1 LGVGGQLIKY
11 HINNMSE
18 EFIWV
23 IIYLM
28 PISVVVWTLGMWA
41 THEDYKKEHNIKGW
55 SDKDMNAKQIILTS
69 IVSTIVGT
77 TGWLGGVYYGSVN
90 MLDSIYDNVENELD
104 ILESK
109 LESVST
115 KKIESQLEQLKI
127 KVLNKV
133 PSQQDIIDMSAQVD
147 GINERIVMLA
157 SETQSLISDLKYSV
171 REDLNKT
178 TTDLTNTVESSITA
192 QSDSVK
198 KEIGKL
204 YDKVDVLYKELT
216 EVTALIDKAKN
227 TFFGKSV
234 FKEKK

>member
-1 LGVGGQLIKY
+1 
-11 HINNMSE
+11 MSE

-23 IIYLM
+23 IIYLV

-55 SDKDMNAKQIILTS
+55 SDKEMNAKQIILTS

-133 PSQQDIIDMSAQVD
+133 PTKQDIIDMSAQVD
-147 GINERIVMLA
+147 GINEQIVKLT
-157 SETQSLISDLKYSV
+157 SETQGLLTDLKFTV

>member
-1 LGVGGQLIKY
+1 MGVGGQLIKY

-55 SDKDMNAKQIILTS
+55 SDKEMNAKQIILTS

-133 PSQQDIIDMSAQVD
+133 PTKQDIIDMSAQVD
-147 GINERIVMLA
+147 GINEQIVKLT
-157 SETQSLISDLKYSV
+157 SETQGLLTDLKFTV

>member
-1 LGVGGQLIKY
+1 MDENIW
-11 HINNMSE
+11 
-18 EFIWV
+18 IWV
-23 IIYLM
+23 LIYSM
-28 PISVVVWTLGMWA
+28 PLTAVIWFLGMWA

-55 SDKDMNAKQIILTS
+55 SDKEMNAKQIILTT

-77 TGWLGGVYYGSVN
+77 TGWLGGLYYGSAN
-90 MLDSIYDNVENELD
+90 MLDTIYGNVENELD
-104 ILESK
+104 ILETK

-133 PSQQDIIDMSAQVD
+133 PSRQDVIDMSAQVD

-157 SETQSLISDLKYSV
+157 SETQSLITDLKYSV
-171 REDLNKT
+171 RKDLNET
-178 TTDLTNTVESSITA
+178 ATDLTNKVESSITA

-204 YDKVDVLYKELT
+204 YDRLDGLHKDLG
-216 EVTALIDKAKN
+216 EVSTLIDKAKN

>member
-1 LGVGGQLIKY
+1 
-11 HINNMSE
+11 MSE

-23 IIYLM
+23 IIYLV

-55 SDKDMNAKQIILTS
+55 SDKEMNAKQIILTS

-104 ILESK
+104 IFESK

-178 TTDLTNTVESSITA
+178 TTDLTNNVESSITA

-216 EVTALIDKAKN
+216 EVTTIIDKAKN

>member
-1 LGVGGQLIKY
+1 M
-11 HINNMSE
+11 NE
-18 EFIWV
+18 EFIWTL
-23 IIYLM
+23 IYMM
-28 PISVVVWTLGMWA
+28 PVGSALWLLLMWA
-41 THEDYKKEHNIKGW
+41 NHEDYKKEHNIKGW
-55 SDKDMNAKQIILTS
+55 SDKEMNAKQIILTT

-77 TGWLGGVYYGSVN
+77 TGWLGGLYYGSAN
-90 MLDSIYDNVENELD
+90 MLDTIYGNVENELD

-133 PSQQDIIDMSAQVD
+133 PTKQDIIDMSAEVD

-157 SETQSLISDLKYSV
+157 LETQSLITDLKYSV
-171 REDLNKT
+171 RKDLNET

-204 YDKVDVLYKELT
+204 YDRVDVLYKELT
-216 EVTALIDKAKN
+216 EVTTLIDKAKN

>member
-1 LGVGGQLIKY
+1 MKERGEINTAAYKQKIKELEVILGV
-11 HINNMSE
+11 
-18 EFIWV
+18 
-23 IIYLM
+23 
-28 PISVVVWTLGMWA
+28 
-41 THEDYKKEHNIKGW
+41 KEL
-55 SDKDMNAKQIILTS
+55 SPF
-69 IVSTIVGT
+69 GT
-77 TGWLGGVYYGSVN
+77 
-90 MLDSIYDNVENELD
+90 NELD
-104 ILESK
+104 IFESK

>member
-1 LGVGGQLIKY
+1 LVVGGQLKY

-23 IIYLM
+23 IIYLV

-55 SDKDMNAKQIILTS
+55 SDKEMNAKQIILTS

-104 ILESK
+104 IFESK

-216 EVTALIDKAKN
+216 EVTALIDKAKEN
-227 TFFGKSV
+227 FIGKRV
-234 FKEKK
+234 FK

>member
-1 LGVGGQLIKY
+1 MY
-11 HINNMSE
+11 NDPNTW
-18 EFIWV
+18 IWV
-23 IIYLM
+23 LIYSM
-28 PISVVVWTLGMWA
+28 PLAAVVWFLGMWS
-41 THEDYKKEHNIKGW
+41 THEDYKKEHNIIGW
-55 SDKDMNAKQIILTS
+55 SDKEMNAKQIILTT

-90 MLDSIYDNVENELD
+90 MLDSIYGNVENELD

-109 LESVST
+109 LEDVST

-133 PSQQDIIDMSAQVD
+133 PTKQDIIDMSAQVD
-147 GINERIVMLA
+147 EINERIVVLA
-157 SETQSLISDLKYSV
+157 IETESLISDLKYSV
-171 REDLNKT
+171 REDLNNI
-178 TTDLTNTVESSITA
+178 TTDLTNTLDTTITA

-204 YDKVDVLYKELT
+204 YDKVDVLYKELN
-216 EVTALIDKAKN
+216 EVTTLIDKAKN

>member
-1 LGVGGQLIKY
+1 MIPVMTFMWL
-11 HINNMSE
+11 
-18 EFIWV
+18 
-23 IIYLM
+23 
-28 PISVVVWTLGMWA
+28 LGMWA
-41 THEDYKKEHNIKGW
+41 NHEDYKKEHNIKGW
-55 SDKDMNAKQIILTS
+55 SDKEMNAKQIILTS

-77 TGWLGGVYYGSVN
+77 TGWLGGVYYGSSN
-90 MLDSIYDNVENELD
+90 MFDTMYANVGQELD
-104 ILESK
+104 VLEKK
-109 LESVST
+109 LNIEST

-133 PSQQDIIDMSAQVD
+133 PTQQDIIDMSAQVD

-157 SETQSLISDLKYSV
+157 LETQSLITDLKYSV
-171 REDLNKT
+171 RKDLNET
-178 TTDLTNTVESSITA
+178 TTELSNKVESSITA

-204 YDKVDVLYKELT
+204 YDRLDSLHKDLG
-216 EVTALIDKAKN
+216 EVSTLIDKAKN

>member
-1 LGVGGQLIKY
+1 MMDE
-11 HINNMSE
+11 NSW
-18 EFIWV
+18 IWV
-23 IIYLM
+23 MIYMM
-28 PISVVVWTLGMWA
+28 PVMTFMWLLGMWA

-55 SDKDMNAKQIILTS
+55 SDRQMNVKQLIVGTL
-69 IVSTIVGT
+69 VSTIVGLS
-77 TGWLGGVYYGSVN
+77 GYMVGIYYGSIG
-90 MLDSIYDNVENELD
+90 MLDSIYGNVENELD

-133 PSQQDIIDMSAQVD
+133 PTKQDIIDMSAQVD

-178 TTDLTNTVESSITA
+178 TTELSNKVESSITA

-204 YDKVDVLYKELT
+204 YDRLDSLHKDLG
-216 EVTALIDKAKN
+216 EVSTLIDKAKN

>member
-1 LGVGGQLIKY
+1 LVVGGQLKY

-23 IIYLM
+23 IIYLV

-55 SDKDMNAKQIILTS
+55 SDKEMNAKQIILTS

>member
-1 LGVGGQLIKY
+1 
-11 HINNMSE
+11 MSE

-23 IIYLM
+23 IIYLV

-55 SDKDMNAKQIILTS
+55 SDKEMNAKQIILTS

-104 ILESK
+104 IFESK

>member
-1 LGVGGQLIKY
+1 
-11 HINNMSE
+11 MSV

-23 IIYLM
+23 IIYMIPVMTFMWL
-28 PISVVVWTLGMWA
+28 LGMWA
-41 THEDYKKEHNIKGW
+41 NHEDYKKEHNIKGW
-55 SDKDMNAKQIILTS
+55 SDKEMNAKQIILTS

-77 TGWLGGVYYGSVN
+77 TGWLGGVYYGSSN
-90 MLDSIYDNVENELD
+90 MFDTMYANVGQELD
-104 ILESK
+104 VLEKK
-109 LESVST
+109 LNIEST

-133 PSQQDIIDMSAQVD
+133 PTQQDIIDMSAQVD

-157 SETQSLISDLKYSV
+157 LETQSLITDLKYSV
-171 REDLNKT
+171 RKDLNET
-178 TTDLTNTVESSITA
+178 TTELSNKVESSITA

-204 YDKVDVLYKELT
+204 YDRLDSLHKDLG
-216 EVTALIDKAKN
+216 EVSTLIDKAKN

>member
-1 LGVGGQLIKY
+1 MY
-11 HINNMSE
+11 ENTW
-18 EFIWV
+18 IWF

-28 PISVVVWTLGMWA
+28 PVTTVVWLLGMWA
-41 THEDYKKEHNIKGW
+41 NHEDYKKEHNIKGW
-55 SDKDMNAKQIILTS
+55 SDKEMNAKQIILTS

-77 TGWLGGVYYGSVN
+77 TGWLGGLYYGSAN
-90 MLDSIYDNVENELD
+90 MLDTIYGNVENELD
-104 ILESK
+104 ILETK

-133 PSQQDIIDMSAQVD
+133 PSRQDVIDMSAQVD

-157 SETQSLISDLKYSV
+157 SETQSLITDLKYSV
-171 REDLNKT
+171 RKDLNET
-178 TTDLTNTVESSITA
+178 ATDLTNKVESSITA

-204 YDKVDVLYKELT
+204 YDRLDGLHKDLG
-216 EVTALIDKAKN
+216 EVSTLIDKAKN

>member
-1 LGVGGQLIKY
+1 MDE
-11 HINNMSE
+11 NNW
-18 EFIWV
+18 IWV
-23 IIYLM
+23 IIYMIPVMTFMWL
-28 PISVVVWTLGMWA
+28 LGMWA

-55 SDKDMNAKQIILTS
+55 SDKEMNAKQIILTS

-77 TGWLGGVYYGSVN
+77 TGWLGGLYYGSAN
-90 MLDSIYDNVENELD
+90 MLDTIYGNVESELD

-133 PSQQDIIDMSAQVD
+133 PTQQDIIDMSAQVD

-157 SETQSLISDLKYSV
+157 LETQSLITDLKYSL
-171 REDLNKT
+171 RKDLNNT
-178 TTDLTNTVESSITA
+178 TTELSNKVESSITA

-204 YDKVDVLYKELT
+204 YDRLDSLHKDLE
-216 EVTALIDKAKN
+216 EVSTLIDKAKN

>member
-1 LGVGGQLIKY
+1 
-11 HINNMSE
+11 MSE

-23 IIYLM
+23 IIYLV

-104 ILESK
+104 IFESK

-178 TTDLTNTVESSITA
+178 TTDLTNNVESSITA

-216 EVTALIDKAKN
+216 EVTALIDKAKEN
-227 TFFGKSV
+227 FIGKRV
-234 FKEKK
+234 FK

>member
-1 LGVGGQLIKY
+1 
-11 HINNMSE
+11 
-18 EFIWV
+18 
-23 IIYLM
+23 M
-28 PISVVVWTLGMWA
+28 PVTVVMWILGMWA
-41 THEDYKKEHNIKGW
+41 NHEDYKKEHNIIGW
-55 SDKDMNAKQIILTS
+55 SDKQMNVKQLIVGT
-69 IVSTIVGT
+69 IVSTIVGLS
-77 TGWLGGVYYGSVN
+77 GYMVGIYYGSIG
-90 MLDSIYDNVENELD
+90 MLDSIYGNVESELD
-104 ILESK
+104 ILETK

-147 GINERIVMLA
+147 EINERIVVLA
-157 SETQSLISDLKYSV
+157 SETQGLISDLKYSV

-178 TTDLTNTVESSITA
+178 TTDLTNTLDNTITA

-204 YDKVDVLYKELT
+204 YDKLDGLHKELG
-216 EVTALIDKAKN
+216 EVTTLIDKAKN

>member
-1 LGVGGQLIKY
+1 
-11 HINNMSE
+11 
-18 EFIWV
+18 
-23 IIYLM
+23 
-28 PISVVVWTLGMWA
+28 MWA

-55 SDKDMNAKQIILTS
+55 SDKEMNAKQIILTS

-104 ILESK
+104 IFESK

-178 TTDLTNTVESSITA
+178 TTDLTNNVESSITE
-192 QSDSVK
+192 QSESVK
-198 KEIGKL
+198 KELGKL
-204 YDKVDVLYKELT
+204 YDKVDGLHKDLV
-216 EVTALIDKAKN
+216 EVSTLIDKAKN

>member
-1 LGVGGQLIKY
+1 
-11 HINNMSE
+11 MSE

-23 IIYLM
+23 IIYLV

-104 ILESK
+104 IFESK

-133 PSQQDIIDMSAQVD
+133 PSKQDIIDMSAQVD

-216 EVTALIDKAKN
+216 EVTALIDKAKEN
-227 TFFGKSV
+227 FIGKRV
-234 FKEKK
+234 FK